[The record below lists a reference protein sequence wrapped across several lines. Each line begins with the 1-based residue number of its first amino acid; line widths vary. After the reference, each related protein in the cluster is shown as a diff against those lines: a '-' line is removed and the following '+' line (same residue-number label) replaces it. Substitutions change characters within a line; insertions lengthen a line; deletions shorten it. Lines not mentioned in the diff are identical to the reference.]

1 MFRFPI
7 IPKRLRYWFILAGL
21 FFAISAPAQGPQP
34 LGGGIGWASF
44 PVTFKIQSPT
54 NVPQSDRYWATN
66 NIYHCQVFSTDGAFS
81 VGNTTLPRTEQRF
94 EPDYTNGGK
103 QSIGEIQY
111 QSTEMAPS
119 NENSYCVFQI
129 HTGDAESTAFG
140 STTFMLFWFTN
151 NNGSVHDYSG
161 TLLAS
166 NLGNKWF
173 QLNVDHNLMNHSIRV
188 WIDKNLV
195 WTQMDNTAG
204 DFYFKDGVYEQSHN
218 PTLQM
223 DAYVTNILMWTN
235 SGVRVPHITDM
246 KTNGRTLTMTANNGT
261 PSGQF
266 KLVSSTNLT
275 LPLNQWKPILTNNFD
290 SNGALNLST
299 NVIDPNIPL
308 TFYLLQMP

>member
-1 MFRFPI
+1 MATT
-7 IPKRLRYWFILAGL
+7 ILA
-21 FFAISAPAQGPQP
+21 QTPQP

-129 HTGDAESTAFG
+129 HTGDAESTAYG

-166 NLGNKWF
+166 NLGNRWF
-173 QLNVDHNLMNHSIRV
+173 QLNVDHNLMNHNIRV

-235 SGVRVPHITDM
+235 SGLRVPHITGI
-246 KTNGRTLTMTANNGT
+246 KLNGPTLTMTANNG
-261 PSGQF
+261 PAGGQF
-266 KLVSSTNLT
+266 RLVGSTNLT
-275 LPLNQWKPILTNNFD
+275 LPKNQWKPILTNNFD
-290 SNGALNLST
+290 SNGDLNLST
-299 NVIDPNIPL
+299 NVISLNNPL
-308 TFYLLQMP
+308 EFYLLQVP